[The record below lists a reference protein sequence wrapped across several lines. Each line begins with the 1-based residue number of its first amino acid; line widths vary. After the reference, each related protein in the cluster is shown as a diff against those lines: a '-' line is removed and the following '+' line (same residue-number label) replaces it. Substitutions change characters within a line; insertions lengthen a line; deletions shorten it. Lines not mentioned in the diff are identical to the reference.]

1 VSVLKPVTGKRPKLI
16 ATDLDGT
23 IVAHYGF
30 ISDRTKIA
38 FAAAH
43 AAGIHIYFITGR
55 PIRWM
60 KEIKENF
67 NFGLGVCGNG
77 ALLYDFINEKVLE
90 EWSFSIEA
98 QLETVKR
105 LRQVIPPVS
114 FATEIGEDFLRE
126 KKYVPRW
133 DIGEDNVG
141 VDLIEEVITAP
152 ALKMLARC
160 SDGVDLIEEVI
171 TAPALKMLA
180 RCSDGEFSSDEMLA
194 LASKALEGIATVT
207 HSNSTDSLLEISA
220 VGVSKGAT
228 LSRVAGRLGLTADD
242 CVTFG
247 DNPNDFSMLSWA
259 SRSWAMADGHPDLMK
274 YAKFQT
280 DPHQEDGVAKV
291 IEQLLQLPE

>member
-1 VSVLKPVTGKRPKLI
+1 MRVSVLKPVTGKRPKLI

-90 EWSFSIEA
+90 EWSFSVEA

-114 FATEIGEDFLRE
+114 FATEIGEHFLRE
-126 KKYVPRW
+126 NKYVPRW
-133 DIGEDNVG
+133 VIGEDNV
-141 VDLIEEVITAP
+141 
-152 ALKMLARC
+152 
-160 SDGVDLIEEVI
+160 GVDLIEEVI

-228 LSRVAGRLGLTADD
+228 LSKVAGRLGLTADD

-291 IEQLLQLPE
+291 IEQLLELPE

>member
-1 VSVLKPVTGKRPKLI
+1 MSVLKPVTGKRPKLI

-114 FATEIGEDFLRE
+114 FATEIGEHFLRE

-133 DIGEDNVG
+133 DIGEDNLG
-141 VDLIEEVITAP
+141 VDQ
-152 ALKMLARC
+152 
-160 SDGVDLIEEVI
+160 IEEVI

-180 RCSDGEFSSDEMLA
+180 RCSDGEFSSDEMLE

-220 VGVSKGAT
+220 LGVSKGAT
-228 LSRVAGRLGLTADD
+228 LSRVAGRLGLKADD

-274 YAKFQT
+274 YPNFQT
-280 DPHQEDGVAKV
+280 DPHEEDGVAKV

>member
-90 EWSFSIEA
+90 EWSFSVEA

-133 DIGEDNVG
+133 DIGEDNV
-141 VDLIEEVITAP
+141 
-152 ALKMLARC
+152 
-160 SDGVDLIEEVI
+160 GVDLIEEVI

>member
-1 VSVLKPVTGKRPKLI
+1 MSVLKPVTGKRPKLI

-60 KEIKENF
+60 KEIKDNF

-90 EWSFSIEA
+90 EWSFSVEA
-98 QLETVKR
+98 QLETVKM

-133 DIGEDNVG
+133 DIGEDNV
-141 VDLIEEVITAP
+141 
-152 ALKMLARC
+152 
-160 SDGVDLIEEVI
+160 GVDLIEEVI

>member
-1 VSVLKPVTGKRPKLI
+1 MSVLKPVTGKRPKLI

-90 EWSFSIEA
+90 EWSFSVEA

-133 DIGEDNVG
+133 DIGEDNV
-141 VDLIEEVITAP
+141 
-152 ALKMLARC
+152 
-160 SDGVDLIEEVI
+160 GVDLIEEVI

>member
-1 VSVLKPVTGKRPKLI
+1 MSVLKPVTGKRPKLI

-38 FAAAH
+38 FAAAN

-60 KEIKENF
+60 KEIKDNF

-114 FATEIGEDFLRE
+114 FATEIGEVFLRE

-133 DIGEDNVG
+133 DIGEDNV
-141 VDLIEEVITAP
+141 
-152 ALKMLARC
+152 
-160 SDGVDLIEEVI
+160 GVDLIEEVI

-280 DPHQEDGVAKV
+280 DPHQEDGVAKG

>member
-1 VSVLKPVTGKRPKLI
+1 MSVLKSVTGKRPKLI

-90 EWSFSIEA
+90 EWSFSVEA

-133 DIGEDNVG
+133 DIGEDNV
-141 VDLIEEVITAP
+141 
-152 ALKMLARC
+152 
-160 SDGVDLIEEVI
+160 GVDLIEEVI

>member
-1 VSVLKPVTGKRPKLI
+1 MSVLKPDTGKRPKLI

-90 EWSFSIEA
+90 EWSFSVEA

-114 FATEIGEDFLRE
+114 FATEIGEHFLRE

-133 DIGEDNVG
+133 DIGEDNV
-141 VDLIEEVITAP
+141 
-152 ALKMLARC
+152 
-160 SDGVDLIEEVI
+160 GVDLIEEVI

>member
-1 VSVLKPVTGKRPKLI
+1 MSVLKPVTGKRPKLI

-43 AAGIHIYFITGR
+43 AAGIHVYFITGR

-60 KEIKENF
+60 KEIKDNF

-90 EWSFSIEA
+90 EWSFSVEA

-133 DIGEDNVG
+133 DIGEDN
-141 VDLIEEVITAP
+141 I
-152 ALKMLARC
+152 
-160 SDGVDLIEEVI
+160 GVDLIEEVI

>member
-1 VSVLKPVTGKRPKLI
+1 MSVLKPVTGKRPKLI

-38 FAAAH
+38 FAAAN

-90 EWSFSIEA
+90 EWSFSVEA

-133 DIGEDNVG
+133 DIGEDNV
-141 VDLIEEVITAP
+141 
-152 ALKMLARC
+152 
-160 SDGVDLIEEVI
+160 GVDLIEEVI

>member
-1 VSVLKPVTGKRPKLI
+1 MSVLKPVTGKRPKLI

-38 FAAAH
+38 FAAAN

-60 KEIKENF
+60 KEIKDNF

-90 EWSFSIEA
+90 EWSFSVEA

-133 DIGEDNVG
+133 DIGEDNV
-141 VDLIEEVITAP
+141 
-152 ALKMLARC
+152 
-160 SDGVDLIEEVI
+160 GVDLIEEVI

>member
-1 VSVLKPVTGKRPKLI
+1 MSVLKPVTGKRPKLI

-77 ALLYDFINEKVLE
+77 ALLYDFINERVLE
-90 EWSFSIEA
+90 EWSFSVEA

-114 FATEIGEDFLRE
+114 FATEIGEHFLRE

-133 DIGEDNVG
+133 DIGEDNV
-141 VDLIEEVITAP
+141 
-152 ALKMLARC
+152 
-160 SDGVDLIEEVI
+160 GVDLIEEVI

>member
-1 VSVLKPVTGKRPKLI
+1 MSVLKPVTGKRPKLI

-114 FATEIGEDFLRE
+114 FATEIGED
-126 KKYVPRW
+126 
-133 DIGEDNVG
+133 NV
-141 VDLIEEVITAP
+141 
-152 ALKMLARC
+152 
-160 SDGVDLIEEVI
+160 GVDLIEEVI

>member
-1 VSVLKPVTGKRPKLI
+1 MSVLKPVTGKRPKLI

-38 FAAAH
+38 FTAAH

-60 KEIKENF
+60 KEIKDNF

-90 EWSFSIEA
+90 EWSFSVKA

-133 DIGEDNVG
+133 DIGEDNV
-141 VDLIEEVITAP
+141 
-152 ALKMLARC
+152 
-160 SDGVDLIEEVI
+160 GVDLIEEVI

>member
-1 VSVLKPVTGKRPKLI
+1 MSVLKTVTGKRPKLI
-16 ATDLDGT
+16 GTDLDGT

-30 ISDRTKIA
+30 ISERTKIA

-43 AAGIHIYFITGR
+43 AAGIEIYFVTGR

-60 KEIKENF
+60 KEIAENF
-67 NFGLGVCGNG
+67 NFGLGICGNG
-77 ALLYDFINEKVLE
+77 AMLYDFKEEKILE
-90 EWSFSIEA
+90 EWLFSVEA

-105 LRQVIPPVS
+105 LRELIPHVT
-114 FATEIGEDFLRE
+114 FAVEVDQQFHRE

-133 DIGEDNVG
+133 DIGADNVG
-141 VDLIEEVITAP
+141 AEKIEELIKRP

-160 SDGVDLIEEVI
+160 
-171 TAPALKMLA
+171 AH
-180 RCSDGEFSSDEMLA
+180 GEFTSDQMLA
-194 LASKALEGIATVT
+194 LASKALVGIATVT

-220 VGVSKGAT
+220 DGVSKGAT
-228 LSRVAGRLGLTADD
+228 LAKMAARHGLTAAD

-259 SRSWAMADGHPDLMK
+259 GRSWAMADGHPDLMK

-280 DPHQEDGVAKV
+280 DAHQEDGVAKV
-291 IEQLLQLPE
+291 IERLLELPE